1 MRQMVSGLLVLCV
14 AGCTQKPLYTVELY
28 ADEAVIDVGD
38 TIELRANATVN
49 GLPNGTAYL
58 TVFSEDVEGSDAVP
72 DLGFDL
78 LGMEPEEQATYAEPS
93 PGDQGVSG
101 EVEFQL
107 SDTIDDLS
115 VMWKVRCRTKGKWEL
130 YGTMDLIDKDGV
142 PVEGPGEDNDVGVF
156 LTCQ

>member
-1 MRQMVSGLLVLCV
+1 MHKFIGALVLWT
-14 AGCTQKPLYTVELY
+14 AGCTQKPLYTIELY
-28 ADEAVIDVGD
+28 ADQAVIDVGD

-58 TVFSEDVEGSDAVP
+58 TVLSEDVDGSTAVP

-78 LGMEPEEQATYAEPS
+78 LGMEPGEQATYEKPS
-93 PGDQGVSG
+93 PGDRGVSG

-115 VMWKVRCRTKGKWEL
+115 VMWRVRCRTTGNWEL
-130 YGTMDLIDKDGV
+130 FGTMVLIEEDGTA
-142 PVEGPGEDNDVGVF
+142 VEGPGEDNEVSAV